1 MARINLLP
9 WRDELRREQQKN
21 FLVVLVIA
29 VSAAAVVMFGVHTY
43 EEDRISYQMKRN
55 EYLNKEIAKLDK
67 QIKEIK
73 KLDATKKRLQARLD
87 IIQRLQASR
96 PEVVHLFDE
105 LVKTLPEGVF
115 LTKVTQKGNVINIT
129 GKAQS
134 NARVSSYMWNLDKSA
149 WLDQPKLNVINT
161 KLAGGSRVSDFTLDV
176 TQKHKPTQKLKQGG
190 GK

>member
-9 WRDELRREQQKN
+9 WRDELRREQQQN

-29 VSAAAVVMFGVHTY
+29 ISAAAVVMFGVHTY
-43 EEDRISYQMKRN
+43 EADRISYQIKRN
-55 EYLNKEIAKLDK
+55 EYLSKEIAKLDK

-115 LTKVTQKGNVINIT
+115 LTRVTQKGNVIKIV

-134 NARVSSYMWNLDKSA
+134 NARVSSYMWNLDKSD
-149 WLDQPKLNVINT
+149 WLDQPKLNIINT
-161 KLAGGSRVSDFTLDV
+161 KLSGGSRISDFTLDV
-176 TQKHKPTQKLKQGG
+176 TQKHTEGG

>member
-9 WRDELRREQQKN
+9 WRDEQRREQQKN
-21 FLVVLVIA
+21 FFIVLVIA

-43 EEDRISYQMKRN
+43 EEDRISHQNKRN
-55 EYLNKEIAKLDK
+55 DYLKKEIAKLDK
-67 QIKEIK
+67 QIKEIQL
-73 KLDATKKRLQARLD
+73 LDATKKRLQARLD

-105 LVKTLPEGVF
+105 LVTTLPEGVF
-115 LTKVTQKGNVINIT
+115 LTQVTQKGNMIKIT

-134 NARVSSYMWNLDKSA
+134 NARVSSYMWNLDKSE
-149 WLDQPKLNVINT
+149 WLAQPKLNVINT
-161 KLAGGSRVSDFTLDV
+161 KLTGGSRISDFTLDV
-176 TQKHKPTQKLKQGG
+176 VQKHQKKEA

>member
-29 VSAAAVVMFGVHTY
+29 VSVAVVVMFGVHTY
-43 EEDRISYQMKRN
+43 GEDRINYQAKRN
-55 EYLNKEIAKLDK
+55 SYLKKEIAKLDK

-73 KLDATKKRLQARLD
+73 KLDATKKRLQARLN

-115 LTKVTQKGNVINIT
+115 LTRVSQKGNIIKIS

-134 NARVSSYMWNLDKSA
+134 NARVSSYMWNLDKSN
-149 WLDQPKLNVINT
+149 WLDQPKLNVIKT
-161 KLAGGSRVSDFTLDV
+161 KLVGGSRVSDFTLNV
-176 TQKHKPTQKLKQGG
+176 IQKHTEGA